1 MKDHGDHHYVLGL
14 EVCSDS
20 KGMFLYQHKYTKD
33 LISLAGLTLATPVDT
48 PPLEVYV
55 KYCCDVGDLLS
66 DPLLYRKLVSIL
78 NYLTITRPDISF
90 AVQQHP
96 VTSFH
101 SGILVISRAYGY
113 LLNPCGSYFKPFKDV
128 GFCYGRGGGI
138 ALLWRSSYNCS
149 IVNFSQNHINVQ
161 VTDQVNG
168 NWRLTGFYGFPN
180 GATEKKGRTDRAHW
194 LINGFRSA
202 VTDAGLIDVHMEG
215 HPLTWFKSLGTI
227 QAVKE
232 RLDRALTN
240 DGWFQLFPN
249 AILENLPALVSDHY
263 PILLI
268 REP

>member
-1 MKDHGDHHYVLGL
+1 VPFKQHKSLASSSNSINLSSLPCLVFASLRASVAARQAASKSVPVPKGYVAVYVGEKQSRTGL

-20 KGMFLYQHKYTKD
+20 KGMFHQHKYTKD

-180 GATEKKGRTDRAHW
+180 GGRRRDSWNFLRHLSQESNLLCYRCGADRCSYGRPPSH
-194 LINGFRSA
+194 
-202 VTDAGLIDVHMEG
+202 
-215 HPLTWFKSLGTI
+215 
-227 QAVKE
+227 
-232 RLDRALTN
+232 
-240 DGWFQLFPN
+240 
-249 AILENLPALVSDHY
+249 LV
-263 PILLI
+263 
-268 REP
+268 